1 MTIKT
6 KFGKNFVI
14 FSVAIAI
21 IIGMFGF
28 STKIYAKEF
37 LNTEII
43 NPPSFEDNLSIQS
56 KLFSNVILKNA
67 SPELLE
73 QLYKEVE
80 SRNINLMTTEMNK
93 NGVVPLSVTG
103 AGIIKFV
110 QGACVVLAV
119 LSGYGCTDVAHYI
132 GLKLVDGWYMYNG
145 KKYSGEWK
153 VERGYIPGCEPRHS
167 EGCFRTTYTKI
178 G

>member
-1 MTIKT
+1 MKT
-6 KFGKNFVI
+6 KEKKIKMIIYI
-14 FSVAIAI
+14 FITFL
-21 IIGMFGF
+21 GGF
-28 STKIYAKEF
+28 YLILFCYLYLPITKIYAKEF

-43 NPPSFEDNLSIQS
+43 NPVYNENGELIQ
-56 KLFSNVILKNA
+56 FTVILKNA

-132 GLKLVDGWYMYNG
+132 GLN
-145 KKYSGEWK
+145 
-153 VERGYIPGCEPRHS
+153 
-167 EGCFRTTYTKI
+167 
-178 G
+178 

>member
-43 NPPSFEDNLSIQS
+43 NPVYNENGELIQ
-56 KLFSNVILKNA
+56 FTVILKNA

-132 GLKLVDGWYMYNG
+132 GLN
-145 KKYSGEWK
+145 
-153 VERGYIPGCEPRHS
+153 
-167 EGCFRTTYTKI
+167 
-178 G
+178 

>member
-43 NPPSFEDNLSIQS
+43 NPVHNENGELIQ
-56 KLFSNVILKNA
+56 FTVILKNA

>member
-43 NPPSFEDNLSIQS
+43 NPVYNENGELIQ
-56 KLFSNVILKNA
+56 FTVILKNA

>member
-43 NPPSFEDNLSIQS
+43 NPVYNENGELIQ
-56 KLFSNVILKNA
+56 FTVILKNA

-153 VERGYIPGCEPRHS
+153 VERGG
-167 EGCFRTTYTKI
+167 
-178 G
+178 

>member
-43 NPPSFEDNLSIQS
+43 NPVYNENGELIQ
-56 KLFSNVILKNA
+56 FTVILKNA
-67 SPELLE
+67 SPEL
-73 QLYKEVE
+73 
-80 SRNINLMTTEMNK
+80 
-93 NGVVPLSVTG
+93 
-103 AGIIKFV
+103 
-110 QGACVVLAV
+110 
-119 LSGYGCTDVAHYI
+119 
-132 GLKLVDGWYMYNG
+132 
-145 KKYSGEWK
+145 
-153 VERGYIPGCEPRHS
+153 
-167 EGCFRTTYTKI
+167 
-178 G
+178 

>member
-43 NPPSFEDNLSIQS
+43 NPVYNENGELIQ
-56 KLFSNVILKNA
+56 FTVILKNA

-110 QGACVVLAV
+110 QEACVVLAV